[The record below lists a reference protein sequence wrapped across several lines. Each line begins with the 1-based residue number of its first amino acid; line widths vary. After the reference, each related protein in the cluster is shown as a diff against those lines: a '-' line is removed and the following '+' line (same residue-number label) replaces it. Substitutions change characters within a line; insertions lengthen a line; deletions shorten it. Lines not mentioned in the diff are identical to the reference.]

1 MSSEY
6 FINLVRFV
14 VNGID
19 AFGKIN
25 RMIYKE

>member
-19 AFGKIN
+19 AFGRFVRI
-25 RMIYKE
+25 IYYD